1 MTSTVAASVVA
12 TYSLKALR
20 AAYNSLVHDDR
31 IGAIP
36 QEDVR
41 IHLLEHVA
49 IAETTQH
56 HLALILPEALAG
68 EQREELH
75 MSLADLARVITSTRS
90 RTSATVLP
98 FGYDP
103 ENKQVTALL
112 E

>member
-1 MTSTVAASVVA
+1 MTSTVATSVVA

-20 AAYNSLVHDDR
+20 AAYNALINDGR

-49 IAETTQH
+49 IAVTTQH
-56 HLALILPEALAG
+56 HLALILPEAVVG

-75 MSLADLARVITSTRS
+75 MSLADLARVVTSTRS
-90 RTSATVLP
+90 RASATVLP

-103 ENKQVTALL
+103 ENKLLTALL